1 MPVDVE
7 GMELQQGL
15 ESKIR
20 QLAVLSEVT
29 RSVTELIDLERLVP
43 FVIRKTK
50 ELLHAD
56 GSAVLLLDD
65 KTQELFFPYTAESG
79 RDVDERL
86 ASIRLPVT
94 SGVAGWVV
102 RHGKADLVGD
112 APSDARWCSDVD
124 RQTGMATRSLLTA
137 PLCTRHG
144 VIGVIQ
150 VRSAKGHAFTPDDL
164 SFLEALAEGIA
175 VAMENARLYHTLKES
190 ELRLRERVAA
200 LHREVARSSR
210 FTDIIGASEAMQR
223 VFRLMESAITAPV
236 TVLLHGETGTGKEL
250 IARAIHFNGPRQDQE
265 FVAVNCGALA
275 EHLLES
281 ELFGHRKG
289 AFTGAIEDRKGLF
302 EVAHDGTIFLD
313 EIGDMSPAMQVKLL
327 RVLQSG
333 EVLPV
338 GERTPRWV
346 NVRVISASNRN
357 LVQEVDAGNFR
368 KDLYYRLNT
377 FPITVP
383 PLRERRADIPILV
396 AHFLKQVTQRFGKSV
411 GGISRNAM
419 DVLAQQAWPGNVR
432 ELQNE
437 LERAVALTL
446 PGEIICLEHLSPH
459 IAAVDSPAAGLLPVP
474 DDATA
479 EEPAQ
484 SLHID
489 AGDKSL
495 REARAAFEARYIT
508 EALRKHA
515 GNVSQ
520 AAKALGLSRSML
532 YKKMESYGLA

>member
-1 MPVDVE
+1 M
-7 GMELQQGL
+7 GGQGIELQQGL
-15 ESKIR
+15 ESKVR

-43 FVIRKTK
+43 FVISKTK

-56 GSAVLLLDD
+56 GSAVLLLDE
-65 KTQELFFPYTAESG
+65 KTQELFFPYTAEAG
-79 RDVDERL
+79 RDVDDRL
-86 ASIRLPVT
+86 ASIRLPAS
-94 SGVAGWVV
+94 SGIAGWVV
-102 RHGKADLVGD
+102 RHGKADLVD
-112 APSDARWCSDVD
+112 NAPEDERWYPDVD
-124 RQTGMATRSLLTA
+124 RQTGMVTRSLLTA
-137 PLCTRHG
+137 PLRTRHG
-144 VIGVIQ
+144 VIGAIQ
-150 VRSAKGHAFTPDDL
+150 VRSAKAHAFNLDDL
-164 SFLEALAEGIA
+164 GFLEALAEGIA
-175 VAMENARLYHTLKES
+175 VATENARLYHTLKES
-190 ELRLRERVAA
+190 ELRLRARVAT

-210 FTDIIGASEAMQR
+210 FADIIGVSEAMQR

-302 EVAHDGTIFLD
+302 EVAHGGTIFLD

-327 RVLQSG
+327 RVLQNG
-333 EVLPV
+333 EILPV
-338 GERTPRWV
+338 GERAPRWV
-346 NVRVISASNRN
+346 DVRVVSASNRD
-357 LVQEVDAGNFR
+357 LAHEVESGQFR
-368 KDLYYRLNT
+368 KDLYYRLST

-383 PLRERRADIPILV
+383 PLRERREDIPLLV
-396 AHFLKQVTQRFGKSV
+396 AHFLKQVTARFSKSV
-411 GGISRNAM
+411 RGISRNAT
-419 DVLAQQAWPGNVR
+419 DVLAQYGWPGNVR

-437 LERAVALTL
+437 LERAVALAL

-459 IAAVDSPAAGLLPVP
+459 IAAVGATPVAGRPAGASAAAADDHTKLPGV
-474 DDATA
+474 
-479 EEPAQ
+479 
-484 SLHID
+484 D
-489 AGDKSL
+489 AGDRSL
-495 REARAAFEARYIT
+495 REARAAFEARYIAA
-508 EALRKHA
+508 ALRKHG

-532 YKKMESYGLA
+532 YKKMENYGLA